1 MNSKASAK
9 PTWHSDE
16 SWEIETLE
24 WRDNESDF
32 ERLVKYAVGRIRA
45 ELAGRGV
52 DLHDIATHE
61 VIRQQVKNA
70 AIAYEDRHKRIGLA
84 SHVTL
89 WLRGFIAAKMRG
101 EEW

>member
-1 MNSKASAK
+1 MSSKESAK
-9 PTWHSDE
+9 PPWHSDE

-24 WRDNESDF
+24 WKNDESDF
-32 ERLVKYAVGRIRA
+32 ERLVKYASGRIRA

-52 DLHDIATHE
+52 DLEAIATHE
-61 VIRQQVKNA
+61 VIRKQVRNA
-70 AIAYEDRHKRIGLA
+70 ALAYEDRHKRIGLA

-89 WLRGFIAAKMRG
+89 WLRSFVAAKMRG